1 MIARPPRGR
10 RLRIESDEW
19 GALRRGSSRTTIPGR
34 RSHCNGQAASIGCS
48 DPIRKMPVMKLRL
61 SRRRP
66 GNATNRLEQVVLGLK
81 PDFKRR
87 LIGEVDV
94 RDA

>member
-1 MIARPPRGR
+1 MGSAEE
-10 RLRIESDEW
+10 RLVTHHH
-19 GALRRGSSRTTIPGR
+19 SRSTLPLQWAG
-34 RSHCNGQAASIGCS
+34 GSIGCS

-66 GNATNRLEQVVLGLK
+66 NNATNRLEQVVLGLK